1 MHSTKDTL
9 SQASIGAKGIRF
21 CVKFKGFFQ
30 KVFFLIKG
38 YTGSKENH
46 KELVKPKSKRLLRI
60 CVSFFYFSCTFKKSK
75 KA

>member
-1 MHSTKDTL
+1 MHFNKDTL

-21 CVKFKGFFQ
+21 CVKFKVFFP
-30 KVFFLIKG
+30 KSIFLIKG

-46 KELVKPKSKRLLRI
+46 IELVKPKNERLLRI
-60 CVSFFYFSCTFKKSK
+60 CVSFFYFSCTFRKSK